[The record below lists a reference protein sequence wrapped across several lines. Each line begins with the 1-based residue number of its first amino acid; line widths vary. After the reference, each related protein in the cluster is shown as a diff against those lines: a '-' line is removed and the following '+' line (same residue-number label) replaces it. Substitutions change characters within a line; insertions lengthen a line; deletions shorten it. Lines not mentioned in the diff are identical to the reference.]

1 MREIVSEECY
11 KVIRT
16 LKYLFAEVI
25 YDFLIYYFII
35 TILIIPYFH
44 RPLFKKKKI
53 IKKYIKI
60 LLWYHV
66 SYHIIFLNL
75 ISFS

>member
-35 TILIIPYFH
+35 TITILIIPYFH
-44 RPLFKKKKI
+44 RPFYFLKK
-53 IKKYIKI
+53 
-60 LLWYHV
+60 
-66 SYHIIFLNL
+66 
-75 ISFS
+75 

>member
-16 LKYLFAEVI
+16 LKYLFAKLI
-25 YDFLIYYFII
+25 YDDFLIYYFII

-44 RPLFKKKKI
+44 RPLFLKKI